1 MNFKSPRGTVD
12 LFNEEV
18 NKWQYLES
26 VLRNLSRRFN
36 YKEIRTPMFE
46 HTEIYQR
53 GVGDSTDIV
62 QKEMYTFYDRGGR
75 SLTLRPEGTAGVVRA
90 YVQNK
95 MHGDPN
101 QPVKLFYFAEMFR
114 YERPEQGRVRQL
126 HQYGVEAIGSSDP
139 AIDAEVISLA
149 MAIYDELGIS
159 DSIKLII
166 NSLGD
171 QESRLEHRKALIDHF
186 IPYKN
191 ELCTDCQIRLEQN
204 PMRVLDCKVDA
215 NHPSMTTAPSI
226 LTYLNEESRQY
237 FEKVKSHL
245 NKLDIPYEVDPNLVR
260 GLDYYNHTAF
270 EILLDKEGYGAATTL
285 LGGGRY
291 DGLTEELGGPQS
303 PGVGFGLGIERLL
316 MALDIA
322 EKELPIEDQL
332 DCYVVTLGEDAHAE
346 AVNIVYKLRKAGL
359 KVDQDYLGRQMRA
372 QFRAANRMNAKFSI
386 ILGEE
391 ELKNKVVNVRDMQ
404 SGEQEEVEIN
414 NVVEYL
420 QKTL

>member
-12 LFNEEV
+12 LFNDEV
-18 NKWQYLES
+18 GKWQYLES

-101 QPVKLFYFAEMFR
+101 QPVKLFYLAEMFR

-139 AIDAEVISLA
+139 AIDAEIISLA

-159 DSIKLII
+159 DSIKLVI

-171 QESRLEHRKALIDHF
+171 KESRLEHRQALIDHF
-186 IPYKN
+186 KPYKN

-215 NHPSMTTAPSI
+215 NHPSLVTAPSI
-226 LTYLNEESRQY
+226 LNYLNEESRQY

-270 EILLDKEGYGAATTL
+270 EVLLDKEGYGAATTL

-303 PGVGFGLGIERLL
+303 PGVGFGMGIERLL
-316 MALDIA
+316 MALEIA
-322 EKELPIEDQL
+322 EKDLPIEDYL
-332 DCYVVTLGEDAHAE
+332 DCYVVTLGEAAHAE

-372 QFRAANRMNAKFSI
+372 QFRAANRMNAKISVI
-386 ILGEE
+386 IGEE
-391 ELKNKVVNVRDMQ
+391 ELRNEIVNVRDMQ
-404 SGEQEEVEIN
+404 TGEQAEVEIN
-414 NVVEYL
+414 NLVEYL
-420 QKTL
+420 QNKL